1 MIRRILH
8 NILIAAEAMAQNK
21 LRALLTSLGIVFGVA
36 SVIAM
41 LAIGRGAQEKI
52 LQQLALLGAD
62 NLIITPHIENPE
74 ENKESE
80 EEEDS
85 ADMQVKRYSP
95 GLTLADAAS
104 IASTVPQVL
113 AVYPEI
119 VLPME
124 MAREGVSRNSVLVG
138 VSRDHFYERADEFA
152 LGATFSVL
160 HFDALAP
167 VCIIGHE
174 IRTRFFAG
182 VDPIGKSI
190 KCGPQWLRVVGVIK
204 DQAVAQDQLEQ
215 LGLRNPNL
223 DIYTPLPT
231 VLLRYRDRSS
241 VTEDDLTSDGGGDGS
256 FNAANNNNQIDRIVV
271 RLSDNSFSRSA
282 AEIIGRMLTRRH
294 NQMTDFE
301 ITIPEVVLEQQR
313 ETTRLFNYV
322 LGAIASISLIVG
334 GIGIMN
340 IMLANVMERIKE
352 IGIRLSLGA
361 TPNDINLQFLS
372 EATAIS
378 VAGGA
383 VGVLLG
389 ITLSILIA
397 EAAEIDTIVTP
408 SSVILSFGVAMS
420 IGLVFGIVPARRAAA
435 QNPVESLRHD

>member
-62 NLIITPHIENPE
+62 NLIITPQIENPE
-74 ENKESE
+74 ENKESQ

-104 IASTVPQVL
+104 IKNTVPQVL

-124 MAREGVSRNSVLVG
+124 MARDGVSRNSVLVG
-138 VSRDHFYERADEFA
+138 VSQDHFYGRTDEFA

-190 KCGPQWLRVVGVIK
+190 KCGPQWLRVVGVMQ
-204 DQAVAQDQLEQ
+204 DQTVAQDQLDQ

-241 VTEDDLTSDGGGDGS
+241 VTEDDLTSDGEGS
-256 FNAANNNNQIDRIVV
+256 FNAANDKNQIDRIVV
-271 RLSDNSFSRSA
+271 HLSDNSFSRSA

-397 EAAEIDTIVTP
+397 EAADIDTIVTP